1 MFTQSPISPQHL
13 CCHVI
18 LSYPLILPTRGEI
31 CLARDNNN
39 NVVCAGGGNC
49 ENDHHSDQVTRA
61 TNEGL
66 RSSQIIPLLL
76 RLYAKHCK

>member
-31 CLARDNNN
+31 CSARDNNN
-39 NVVCAGGGNC
+39 NVVCAGA
-49 ENDHHSDQVTRA
+49 EIARMTITVTRSLELVMKIREVPR
-61 TNEGL
+61 EG
-66 RSSQIIPLLL
+66 P
-76 RLYAKHCK
+76 YY

>member
-31 CLARDNNN
+31 CSARDNNN
-39 NVVCAGGGNC
+39 NVVCAGA
-49 ENDHHSDQVTRA
+49 EIARMTITVTRSLELA
-61 TNEGL
+61 TRVRDVS
-66 RSSQIIPLLL
+66 RSAQHHFSQEILV
-76 RLYAKHCK
+76 